1 MSSRNND
8 DKTDREYRADRW
20 VSIFTIVLVAGIAF
34 SFIFWP
40 DRNFVQLTTSLIT
53 ALGVVLTL
61 RATQIRSIEQQERE
75 DRRHRERLR
84 AEAQK
89 DRVQRSITQR
99 IDLAEK
105 LALAVEHLS
114 SSDELRQAVGVQ
126 EILFQ
131 IDDWYTLI
139 ESEIS
144 GIMEE
149 GECLEGRKYKLNQ
162 ESLRHRQELF
172 DIAYKFDTE
181 SVQVLKSRAR
191 GLKQRLKVDGPHSLS
206 QLDFSGMIIGQ
217 PSREGE
223 EIVELD
229 LEGVFAN
236 GFVMANSI
244 MQGVDLSNANLESAD
259 LQGVDFSSANLER
272 ANLNS
277 ANLEHANLGSADLK
291 RARLFAAK
299 LWHAN
304 LAEAKLESV
313 NLEKANMGCA
323 NLREAFL
330 QWSNLRSANL
340 QNANL
345 ELSDL
350 WYAILEKADLQDCNL
365 KSAGLDGANLGSANL
380 KGANLELTDLRG
392 ANLKSANLRNA
403 NLKSIELEGT
413 SLRTAIMW
421 GVDFETFQME
431 TTSIPWGAFDGK
443 NPLKG
448 AEYNGNTTFPKDFSP
463 EKYGMVWVGEE
474 NIKS

>member
-105 LALAVEHLS
+105 LAVAVEHLS

-149 GECLEGRKYKLNQ
+149 GECLEGRKYKLSQ

-259 LQGVDFSSANLER
+259 LQGVDFSSANLE
-272 ANLNS
+272 
-277 ANLEHANLGSADLK
+277 HANLGSADLK

-299 LWHAN
+299 LWRAN

-380 KGANLELTDLRG
+380 KGANLELADLRG

-474 NIKS
+474 NIES